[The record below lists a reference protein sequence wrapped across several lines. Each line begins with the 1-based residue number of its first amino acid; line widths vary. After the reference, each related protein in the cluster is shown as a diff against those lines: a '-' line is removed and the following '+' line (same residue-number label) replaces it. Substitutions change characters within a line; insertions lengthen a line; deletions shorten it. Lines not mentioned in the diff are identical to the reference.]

1 METLPIKNQVSW
13 LLKNKSV
20 LPKDVAVQ
28 HVKTVLATSVH
39 NKLQTLQLVTTNRG
53 TLYVT
58 VSKDYA
64 EV

>member
-13 LLKNKSV
+13 LLKNKNV
-20 LPKDVAVQ
+20 LPSNVGVQ
-28 HVKTVLATSVH
+28 HVSSVH
-39 NKLQTLQLVTTNRG
+39 ATPVKNKLQTVQLVTTNRG

-58 VSKDYA
+58 VNKDYA